1 MKQANACTRTLSIS
15 DVDDYGEVVE
25 AREAC
30 GCLVCLHSIAE
41 ARRRARMSE
50 QTTLPMGKD

>member
-1 MKQANACTRTLSIS
+1 MTNCTRTLSIA
-15 DVDDYGEVVE
+15 DVDDYGELVA

-30 GCLVCLHSIAE
+30 GCLVCVHDITT

-50 QTTLPMGKD
+50 QATLPMGKD